1 MDLSE
6 MEKTNLKG
14 NFHKNEIKNR
24 LEDVQ
29 SMKY

>member
-1 MDLSE
+1 MGLPG
-6 MEKTNLKG
+6 MKKTNLKG

>member
-1 MDLSE
+1 MGLPR
-6 MEKTNLKG
+6 MKKTNLKG
-14 NFHKNEIKNR
+14 NFRKNEIKNR